1 MTTDAAPAR
10 DLSAPRAIPARRIR
24 WADAIFHGGL
34 LVMIGITLSVLAWL
48 LITIIE
54 GAVGE
59 LDWAFLSGPVSI
71 FAETAGFSY
80 AIKGSLILMFWAI
93 VAAIPTGFAAA
104 LYLEKF
110 APTTQA
116 ELRSWLFRVERR
128 HAERT
133 AAGGGGALGRAW
145 VGFAR
150 FWARIGPTVN
160 RVLEVNISNLAAV
173 PSIIYGLLGLGVFI
187 AFLGLGKALLA
198 GGLVLGLLVMPVVI
212 ISAREA
218 IRAVPI
224 SMEQGAMGLGATK
237 FQAVT
242 RITLP
247 SALPGMLTGT
257 ILALSRAI
265 GETAPLLV
273 VGGALFATNAPSLNP
288 LDANDQPLLAMPLQ
302 IYSWAAAP
310 QRDLQA
316 LAPAGILTLLVV
328 LLIMNSIA
336 IFFRN
341 RYSRRW

>member
-1 MTTDAAPAR
+1 MATQAPPVPEEA
-10 DLSAPRAIPARRIR
+10 LPRAIPARKVRPS
-24 WADAIFHGGL
+24 DAIFHGGL
-34 LVMIGITLSVLAWL
+34 LLMIGITLGVLAWL
-48 LITIIE
+48 LVTIVV
-54 GAVGE
+54 GAVKE
-59 LDWAFLSGPVSI
+59 LDVAFLTDAISQQP
-71 FAETAGFSY
+71 EKAGFLY
-80 AIKGSLILMFWAI
+80 PMRGSLILMFWAI
-93 VAAIPTGFAAA
+93 VTAIPLGFAAA

-128 HAERT
+128 QREREAAER
-133 AAGGGGALGRAW
+133 GSALGRSW
-145 VGFAR
+145 VAFAR
-150 FWARIGPTVN
+150 LWARVGPSIN

-173 PSIIYGLLGLGVFI
+173 PSIVYGMLGLGIFI
-187 AFLGLGKALLA
+187 TFFGLNKALFA

-212 ISAREA
+212 IASREA

-273 VGGALFATNAPSLNP
+273 VGAALFATNPPSLNP
-288 LDANDQPLLAMPLQ
+288 ADANNEPLLAMPLQ
-302 IYSWAAAP
+302 IFQWAAAP
-310 QRDLQA
+310 QQEFKD
-316 LAPAGILTLLVV
+316 LAPAGILV
-328 LLIMNSIA
+328 LLIILLLMNSVA
-336 IFFRN
+336 IFTRN
-341 RYSRRW
+341 RFSRRW

>member
-1 MTTDAAPAR
+1 MATEAPTLR
-10 DLSAPRAIPARRIR
+10 DVTSPRVIPARKIR

-34 LVMIGITLSVLAWL
+34 LLMIGITLSVLAWL
-48 LITIIE
+48 LITIVA

-59 LDWAFLSGPVSI
+59 LDYAFLTDAISLQ
-71 FAETAGFSY
+71 AEKAGFAY
-80 AIKGSLILMFWAI
+80 AMRGSLILMFWAI
-93 VAAIPTGFAAA
+93 VSAIPLGFAAA

-128 HAERT
+128 HAERA
-133 AAGGGGALGRAW
+133 AAGRGAALGRGW
-145 VGFAR
+145 VLFAR
-150 FWARIGPTVN
+150 FWSRIGPTVN

-173 PSIIYGLLGLGVFI
+173 PSIVYGMLGLGVFI
-187 AFLGLGKALLA
+187 TFFGLNKGLLA

-212 ISAREA
+212 IASREA

-257 ILALSRAI
+257 ILGLSRAI

-273 VGGALFATNAPSLNP
+273 VGAALFATNPPSLNP
-288 LDANDQPLLAMPLQ
+288 IDANSQPLLAMPIQ
-302 IYSWAAAP
+302 IFNWAAAP
-310 QRDLQA
+310 QQEFQD
-316 LAPAGILTLLVV
+316 LAPAGILV
-328 LLIMNSIA
+328 LLIVLLAVNSIA

-341 RYSRRW
+341 RFSRRW